1 MNALTKPTFLLLFI
15 LCTIS
20 CLSPLLAQGNFEGKI
35 LYKIAY
41 TNIPEQMK
49 NYESMLPKEL
59 TVFIKGNKSRIEQ
72 NQMMGKNT
80 IVSDMDNKVGFIE
93 MEMAGQKMRMN
104 VSTEEFKKDIEMSP
118 NIEYLE
124 ETKTIAGYPCKKA
137 VMKDESG
144 TISMTIFYTDKIS
157 NKAQKEFVGLKGF
170 PLQYSTTQQGISMEM
185 IAESVT
191 KQSVPDGSFSKSDGY
206 NDISEADLK
215 KMMGGR

>member
-1 MNALTKPTFLLLFI
+1 MKTPTKPTILLFFI
-15 LCTIS
+15 LCSIS
-20 CLSPLLAQGNFEGKI
+20 CLSPLLAQESFEGKI

-59 TVFIKGNKSRIEQ
+59 SIFIKGNKSRIEQ

-80 IVSDMDNKVGFIE
+80 IVSDMDNKSGFIE

-104 VSTEEFKKDIEMSP
+104 VSTEEFKKDIESAP
-118 NIEYLE
+118 EIEYLE

-144 TISMTIFYTDKIS
+144 TVAMTIFYTEKIS
-157 NKAQKEFVGLKGF
+157 NKAQKEFAGLKGF
-170 PLQYSTTQQGISMEM
+170 PLQYSMTQQGISMEM

-191 KQSVPDGSFSKSDGY
+191 KQSVPDNSFAKSEGY
-206 NDISEADLK
+206 HDISKDDLK
-215 KMMGGR
+215 KMMGGQ